1 MDYIEHILG
10 IALIVL
16 YWLFTAA
23 VTLRVLGKRTPV
35 SVTLSWLLVIYILP
49 VVGAALYLMLG
60 ELNLGRQRARRAEEM
75 VKPFLSSI
83 AEDFQGPRGSEA
95 RWSRASTRC
104 CSSAWAWGRWA
115 MSR

>member
-16 YWLFTAA
+16 YWLFTAV

-75 VKPFLSSI
+75 VEPFLSSI
-83 AEDFQGPRGSEA
+83 AEDFQGPRGSLIK
-95 RWSRASTRC
+95 R
-104 CSSAWAWGRWA
+104 
-115 MSR
+115 

>member
-49 VVGAALYLMLG
+49 VVIVGLIIYLVNFM
-60 ELNLGRQRARRAEEM
+60 
-75 VKPFLSSI
+75 
-83 AEDFQGPRGSEA
+83 
-95 RWSRASTRC
+95 
-104 CSSAWAWGRWA
+104 
-115 MSR
+115 